1 MSIFATIEN
10 REKELFVLNN
20 GPLNSPITL
29 VKRMPTVGH
38 IYCIYSPFAG
48 WLTELQLLEFI
59 PGPRPIAGVAKIKG
73 ANDLYI
79 NVGPV
84 VCLPFRLTIKSMFS
98 NS

>member
-29 VKRMPTVGH
+29 VKRMPT
-38 IYCIYSPFAG
+38 
-48 WLTELQLLEFI
+48 LLEFI

-84 VCLPFRLTIKSMFS
+84 GDDRPAWSWEPCEWKHNIDGRVA
-98 NS
+98 